1 MKEIQ
6 KSYSWIISDG
16 TKGMENQSIA
26 LAELLNTNYEIILF
40 KPHYL
45 LNKFPLI
52 GTFIPRSII
61 KIDIEKKSLPK
72 FIITTGRR
80 MAGISLFIKKN
91 FKHPIKNIH
100 IQDPKIPYKYFD
112 LLLIP
117 EHDNIVG
124 KNIINTKG
132 ALSFIDNNKIKRI
145 DLPIPE
151 NIKSKKK
158 TIILA
163 LIGGDNKRYKPN
175 NTNYYNLGLDI
186 IKACQRVN
194 GKLIISTSRRT
205 PVIAAKILHSMLKK
219 YNVDY
224 YFWSG
229 IGYNPYPSM
238 IRLANFIIVTSD
250 SVNMISETAS
260 LDTPLFVAYLNKEKG
275 KISNFLENLEDL
287 MVTKKFHGELFPY
300 NKVKLNTNN
309 ETALKI
315 DKFFCS

>member
-6 KSYSWIISDG
+6 KNYSWIISDG

-26 LAELLNTNYEIILF
+26 LAKLLNINYEIILF

-61 KIDIEKKSLPK
+61 KIDIEKPSPK

-132 ALSFIDNNKIKRI
+132 ALSFIDNNKTKRI

-186 IKACQRVN
+186 IRACQKIN
-194 GKLIISTSRRT
+194 GRLIISTSRRT
-205 PVIAAKILHSMLKK
+205 PVIANKILHSMLKK

-229 IGYNPYPSM
+229 KGYNPYPSM

-275 KISNFLENLEDL
+275 KISNFLENLENL
-287 MVTKKFHGELFPY
+287 KIIKKFHGELFPY

>member
-6 KSYSWIISDG
+6 KNYSWIISDG

-26 LAELLNTNYEIILF
+26 LAKLLNTNYEIILF

-132 ALSFIDNNKIKRI
+132 ALSFIDNNKIRRV

-151 NIKSKKK
+151 NIKSKEK
-158 TIILA
+158 TIILV

-186 IKACQRVN
+186 IRACQKIN
-194 GKLIISTSRRT
+194 GRLIISTSRRT
-205 PVIAAKILHSMLKK
+205 PIIATKILHSMLKK

-229 IGYNPYPSM
+229 TGYNPYPS
-238 IRLANFIIVTSD
+238 IIKLANFIIVTSD

-260 LDTPLFVAYLNKEKG
+260 LDIPLFVAYLNKEKG
-275 KISNFLENLEDL
+275 KINNFLANLEDL
-287 MVTKKFHGELFPY
+287 KVIKKFHGELFPY

-315 DKFFCS
+315 GKFFCS

>member
-26 LAELLNTNYEIILF
+26 LAKLLNTNYEIILF

-61 KIDIEKKSLPK
+61 KIDIEKKPSPK

-117 EHDNIVG
+117 EHDNIIG
-124 KNIINTKG
+124 KNIINT
-132 ALSFIDNNKIKRI
+132 
-145 DLPIPE
+145 
-151 NIKSKKK
+151 
-158 TIILA
+158 
-163 LIGGDNKRYKPN
+163 
-175 NTNYYNLGLDI
+175 
-186 IKACQRVN
+186 
-194 GKLIISTSRRT
+194 
-205 PVIAAKILHSMLKK
+205 
-219 YNVDY
+219 
-224 YFWSG
+224 
-229 IGYNPYPSM
+229 
-238 IRLANFIIVTSD
+238 
-250 SVNMISETAS
+250 
-260 LDTPLFVAYLNKEKG
+260 
-275 KISNFLENLEDL
+275 NFLIMD
-287 MVTKKFHGELFPY
+287 M
-300 NKVKLNTNN
+300 
-309 ETALKI
+309 
-315 DKFFCS
+315 D